1 MQVGFKSDRGLKRE
15 NNEDAC
21 FVMPKEGVFV
31 IADGV
36 GGGACGEIASRTA
49 VAMVAEYVRNNPE
62 INITDITTAISYF
75 LPCLEEIN
83 EKIIVMSE
91 THPENTGMATTIVIC
106 YVGGKR
112 AYFVNMGDSRGY
124 IYRNDR
130 LRQVT
135 EDHSYVNDL
144 VKTGIITVD
153 AAVKHEKKH
162 MITKALGGDL
172 VAEPDFFKANLQEG
186 DIIMLCTDGL
196 YQEVESVEIKKIL
209 AQDHTMNQATSEL
222 VKKANQNGG
231 GDNITVI
238 CIKV

>member
-1 MQVGFKSDRGLKRE
+1 
-15 NNEDAC
+15 
-21 FVMPKEGVFV
+21 
-31 IADGV
+31 
-36 GGGACGEIASRTA
+36 
-49 VAMVAEYVRNNPE
+49 
-62 INITDITTAISYF
+62 
-75 LPCLEEIN
+75 
-83 EKIIVMSE
+83 MSE
-91 THPENTGMATTIVIC
+91 THPENTGMATTIVMC
-106 YVGGKR
+106 YVVGKR